1 MAVTCRSHNLRK
13 FPGISAI
20 RRLRIRRAI
29 CYDARS
35 MKNRRISGGF
45 TVRLQTI
52 SLLLALFV
60 TFLYVA
66 PAHAQDD
73 GSTGS
78 QTAAQQILADV
89 NQARIDNGLPPL
101 AVNDALTVAAQ
112 RHVDDVIANGN
123 WGHYG
128 SDGSNVQLRV
138 ARAGY
143 GTSAVSENWVAVSSP
158 EQAIVW
164 WMNDWIHRVNILGGH
179 WDEIGVGA
187 GVASNGFWIFVTDF
201 GNPDGGPPVYVTS
214 APSGNAGDAPEVLSV
229 PAGGLDYAVQPGD
242 TLLGIA
248 IRYGLDW
255 QDIAIANNLGEFDL
269 LQIGQ
274 VIRVPSLGGIGGP
287 VEEVATTAL
296 AVAGKQRYTVAAGD
310 TLFTIALRYNI
321 AWQEIATVNGLQEFD
336 LLQIGQ
342 EIALPASLDA
352 ETGVEAEVTEE
363 ATEAVAAEA
372 VESESAAPEEVVET
386 ASFASDRQRNTAS
399 ARTYTV
405 RAGDTPL
412 GIALSHSTTLA
423 ALLAANGLT
432 EADFLQIGQTL
443 TIPGADEASAPA
455 AEEVDE
461 DTPDTP
467 PTATETYTI
476 RRGDTVFAVALRL
489 GVDWQEMLR
498 ANNLTEQSLLQPGQ
512 TLVIP

>member
-1 MAVTCRSHNLRK
+1 
-13 FPGISAI
+13 
-20 RRLRIRRAI
+20 
-29 CYDARS
+29 
-35 MKNRRISGGF
+35 MKNRQTSGGF

-52 SLLLALFV
+52 SLLALFV
-60 TFLYVA
+60 TLLFVA

-73 GSTGS
+73 GATGS
-78 QTAAQQILADV
+78 QAAAQQILADV
-89 NQARIDNGLPPL
+89 NQARTDNGLPPL
-101 AVNDALTVAAQ
+101 AVNEALTLAAQ

-128 SDGSNVQLRV
+128 SDGTNVQMRV

-187 GVASNGFWIFVTDF
+187 GVAPNGFWIFVTDF
-201 GNPDGGPPVYVTS
+201 GNPDGGPPVYITTGAS
-214 APSGNAGDAPEVLSV
+214 ATADTGATVMSV
-229 PAGGLDYAVQPGD
+229 PAGGLEYAVQSGD

-255 QDIAIANNLGEFDL
+255 QDIAIANNLGENDL

-274 VIRVPSLGGIGGP
+274 MLHLPSIGGIGGP
-287 VEEVATTAL
+287 VEEIGAT

-321 AWQEIATVNGLQEFD
+321 TWQEIAAANGLQEFD

-342 EIALPASLDA
+342 EIALPASLDEETDA
-352 ETGVEAEVTEE
+352 EAVTEEVTEAATEEVAADEAE
-363 ATEAVAAEA
+363 ATPKAPVAG
-372 VESESAAPEEVVET
+372 
-386 ASFASDRQRNTAS
+386 ASFEGNRQRNS
-399 ARTYTV
+399 AANAYTV

-412 GIALSHSTTLA
+412 GIALSHSITLN
-423 ALLAANGLT
+423 ALLRANGLT
-432 EADFLQIGQTL
+432 ESDFLQIGQTL
-443 TIPGADEASAPA
+443 TIPGVDQQGAPA
-455 AEEVDE
+455 AEEVGE
-461 DTPDTP
+461 NATPSA
-467 PTATETYTI
+467 ATETYTV
-476 RRGDTVFAVALRL
+476 RSGDTVFAVAIRL
-489 GVDWQEMLR
+489 EVDWQEILR
-498 ANNLTEQSLLQPGQ
+498 VNNLTEQSLLQPGQ
-512 TLVIP
+512 TLIIP

>member
-1 MAVTCRSHNLRK
+1 
-13 FPGISAI
+13 
-20 RRLRIRRAI
+20 
-29 CYDARS
+29 
-35 MKNRRISGGF
+35 
-45 TVRLQTI
+45 
-52 SLLLALFV
+52 
-60 TFLYVA
+60 
-66 PAHAQDD
+66 
-73 GSTGS
+73 
-78 QTAAQQILADV
+78 
-89 NQARIDNGLPPL
+89 
-101 AVNDALTVAAQ
+101 
-112 RHVDDVIANGN
+112 
-123 WGHYG
+123 
-128 SDGSNVQLRV
+128 
-138 ARAGY
+138 
-143 GTSAVSENWVAVSSP
+143 
-158 EQAIVW
+158 
-164 WMNDWIHRVNILGGH
+164 MNDWIHRVNILGGH

-201 GNPDGGPPVYVTS
+201 GNPDGGPPVYVAS
-214 APSGNAGDAPEVLSV
+214 AGSASGAATEVLSI
-229 PAGGLDYAVQPGD
+229 PAGGLEYAVESGD

-274 VIRVPSLGGIGGP
+274 VIHVPSLGGIGGP
-287 VEEVATTAL
+287 IEATATTTV
-296 AVAGKQRYTVAAGD
+296 AVVGKQRYTVAAGD

-352 ETGVEAEVTEE
+352 EAGGEEEEVTEE
-363 ATEAVAAEA
+363 VAAEA
-372 VESESAAPEEVVET
+372 RKNKPEAPEDVVET
-386 ASFASDRQRNTAS
+386 AGFASDRQRNPAS
-399 ARTYTV
+399 ASTYTV

-443 TIPGADEASAPA
+443 TIPGACEESTAATESSAVNTSPA
-455 AEEVDE
+455 
-461 DTPDTP
+461 
-467 PTATETYTI
+467 ATETYTI

>member
-1 MAVTCRSHNLRK
+1 
-13 FPGISAI
+13 
-20 RRLRIRRAI
+20 
-29 CYDARS
+29 
-35 MKNRRISGGF
+35 MKNREFSGGF

-52 SLLLALFV
+52 SLLALFV
-60 TFLYVA
+60 SLLFIA
-66 PAHAQDD
+66 PAYAQDEGNID
-73 GSTGS
+73 R
-78 QTAAQQILADV
+78 QAAAQQILADV

-101 AVNDALTVAAQ
+101 TVNEALTLAAQ

-128 SDGSNVQLRV
+128 SDGSNVQVRV

-143 GTSAVSENWVAVSSP
+143 GASAVSENWVAVSRP

-187 GVASNGFWIFVTDF
+187 GVAPNGYWVFVTDF
-201 GNPDGGPPVYVTS
+201 GDPDGGPPVYV
-214 APSGNAGDAPEVLSV
+214 AAAGDRNAAPVVQSV

-255 QDIAIANNLGEFDL
+255 QDLAIANNLGEYDL

-274 VIRVPSLGGIGGP
+274 VLHVPSIDGIGGP
-287 VEEVATTAL
+287 VAETINA

-321 AWQEIATVNGLQEFD
+321 TWQELAAINGLQEFD

-342 EIALPASLDA
+342 EIALPASLD
-352 ETGVEAEVTEE
+352 ED
-363 ATEAVAAEA
+363 
-372 VESESAAPEEVVET
+372 SSAASDGEETAGDETAADSPQMVET
-386 ASFASDRQRNTAS
+386 TDGFEGNRQHKS
-399 ARTYTV
+399 GVHSYTV

-412 GIALSHSTTLA
+412 GIALSHGATLD
-423 ALLAANGLT
+423 ALLSANGLT
-432 EADFLQIGQTL
+432 TSDFLQIGQVL
-443 TIPGADEASAPA
+443 TIPGEEEASSPAAAESVAPA
-455 AEEVDE
+455 S
-461 DTPDTP
+461 
-467 PTATETYTI
+467 TYTVQQ
-476 RRGDTVFAVALRL
+476 GDTVFAIASRL

-498 ANNLTEQSLLQPGQ
+498 INKLTEQSLLQPGQ
-512 TLVIP
+512 MLTVP

>member
-1 MAVTCRSHNLRK
+1 
-13 FPGISAI
+13 
-20 RRLRIRRAI
+20 
-29 CYDARS
+29 
-35 MKNRRISGGF
+35 MKNREISGGF

-60 TFLYVA
+60 TLLFVA
-66 PAHAQDD
+66 PTYAQDD
-73 GSTGS
+73 GSIGS
-78 QTAAQQILADV
+78 QAAAQQILADV

-101 AVNDALTVAAQ
+101 VVNEALTLAAQ

-187 GVASNGFWIFVTDF
+187 GVAPNGYWIFVTDF
-201 GNPDGGPPVYVTS
+201 GNPDGGPPVYVAS
-214 APSGNAGDAPEVLSV
+214 ASAGESADAPVVVSV

-274 VIRVPSLGGIGGP
+274 VLHVPSIGGIGGP
-287 VEEVATTAL
+287 VAETTNA
-296 AVAGKQRYTVAAGD
+296 AVAGKQRYKVAAGD

-321 AWQEIATVNGLQEFD
+321 TWQELAAINGLQEFD

-342 EIALPASLDA
+342 EIALPASLDENGSA
-352 ETGVEAEVTEE
+352 VIDGEE
-363 ATEAVAAEA
+363 AAVDETAAD
-372 VESESAAPEEVVET
+372 SPQMVET
-386 ASFASDRQRNTAS
+386 TDGFEGNRQHKS
-399 ARTYTV
+399 GVHSYTV

-412 GIALSHSTTLA
+412 GIALSHGVTLD
-423 ALLAANGLT
+423 ALLSANGLT
-432 EADFLQIGQTL
+432 TSDFLQIGQVL
-443 TIPGADEASAPA
+443 TIPGEEEASSPTAAESVAPA
-455 AEEVDE
+455 N
-461 DTPDTP
+461 
-467 PTATETYTI
+467 TYTVQ
-476 RRGDTVFAVALRL
+476 RGDTVFAIASRL

-498 ANNLTEQSLLQPGQ
+498 INKLTEQSLLQPGQ
-512 TLVIP
+512 MLTVP